1 MYVLGMKKLTV
12 GQAFEFNGIQ
22 YPADWLQKTSLEEKQ
37 AIGIVEEPD
46 PEYFDDRY
54 YWNVNVPKD
63 LDMLKTNLIANIK
76 SSAAT
81 LLQAT
86 DWKIIRSSET
96 NIRVDL
102 PTLNRRAE
110 IRTKSNEFEDSIN
123 TCTTVEELAALSFDW
138 GV

>member
-1 MYVLGMKKLTV
+1 MYVLGTKKLTL

-63 LDMLKTNLIANIK
+63 LNVLKTNLIANIK

-81 LLQAT
+81 LLQDT

-102 PTLNRRAE
+102 PTLNRRAD

-123 TCTTVEELAALSFDW
+123 TCTSVEELAALSFDW